1 MIFFFF
7 KLREW
12 FAQGVLF
19 IVVREKNKQDQKPT
33 QIGLHSVSN
42 FLGRKKNREMFE
54 TQHEKF
60 CKEYGIKIRD
70 NIQRFGIDI
79 TDIQMRVVEGI
90 LQGFSQTDYKG
101 NIAPKDKIQL
111 AKERFSGKV
120 PDTYKYIDEI
130 PRIRVSQTEV
140 LKWAGIKKNSIAG
153 KERALKAL
161 QDLGVH
167 QYCFY
172 YDRLA
177 KDSRGEPVRDRKGY
191 WKKESVVAVD
201 SLFMVK
207 EIRDEKTD
215 AFQYYEIEP
224 SSIFLDQ
231 RESYFL
237 LIPYNWREEVRSIV
251 GKKKASSYTFRFLL
265 FLRYQY
271 EMKRRSPNCTSP
283 YQVKWSSEEVAIAIN
298 MPESVYRRKKDRMNK
313 ILEDAYSVAKTLG
326 YLSDYDRKSDL
337 DILTLNDEKYHL
349 GCSRSGDSFVPS
361 SKKPESS
368 LKQEEHLFNLFHR
381 QRSVFDLNH
390 YKPEGKEKEEEL
402 LQFSLLL
409 KDRSLLEIEKVIY
422 WGIPRKYWC
431 VRLLTPEK
439 LRKNFLEAFTEMI
452 ASENEKNRPAKNKN
466 KAKLLLEKIIKKDPS
481 IRIEVLNRHIEF
493 LGESGQ
499 PTVISYESK
508 NFDQE
513 LQHAFSKW
521 RILLSE

>member
-1 MIFFFF
+1 VF
-7 KLREW
+7 
-12 FAQGVLF
+12 
-19 IVVREKNKQDQKPT
+19 NKESKKDQRPT

-42 FLGRKKNREMFE
+42 FLGKRKHKEMFE
-54 TQHEKF
+54 SHHEQF
-60 CKEYGIKIRD
+60 CKEYGVKIRD
-70 NIQRFGIDI
+70 NIQRFGIDL
-79 TDIQMRVVEGI
+79 TDIQMRVVEGV

-101 NIAPKDKIQL
+101 NIAPKNKHQL

-140 LKWAGIKKNSIAG
+140 LEWAGIKKSSIAG
-153 KERALKAL
+153 KERALRAL
-161 QDLGVH
+161 QDLGVN

-177 KDSRGEPVRDRKGY
+177 KDSNGEPIKDRKGS

-271 EMKRRSPNCTSP
+271 EIKRRASNCTPP
-283 YQVKWSSEEVAIAIN
+283 YQVKWTPEEVAIAIN

-313 ILEDAYSVAKTLG
+313 ILEDAYSVAQTLG
-326 YLSDYDRKSDL
+326 YLSNYQRKN
-337 DILTLNDEKYHL
+337 DIDTLTLNDEKYYL
-349 GCSRSGDSFVPS
+349 GS
-361 SKKPESS
+361 SKHKEINTSS
-368 LKQEEHLFNLFHR
+368 TKNEQSFEEEEHLFNLFHR
-381 QRSVFDLNH
+381 QRRVFDLNH
-390 YKPEGKEKEEEL
+390 QKPEGKEKRDQIFEFSEL
-402 LQFSLLL
+402 LKS
-409 KDRSLLEIEKVIY
+409 REAAEIEKVIY

-439 LRKNFLEAFTEMI
+439 LRKNFVEAFAEMI
-452 ASENEKNRPAKNKN
+452 ASEKQKSLPDANKN
-466 KAKLLLEKIIKKDPS
+466 KARLLLKKVVQKDPDVK
-481 IRIEVLNRHIEF
+481 IEVLNQHIEF
-493 LGESGQ
+493 LGPSGQ
-499 PTVISYESK
+499 PTVVSYQSK
-508 NFDQE
+508 NFDKE
-513 LQHAFSKW
+513 LEHAIAKW
-521 RILLSE
+521 QVVLLD

>member
-1 MIFFFF
+1 MFS
-7 KLREW
+7 KES
-12 FAQGVLF
+12 
-19 IVVREKNKQDQKPT
+19 KKDQKPT

-42 FLGRKKNREMFE
+42 FLGKRKHKEMFE
-54 TQHEKF
+54 SHHEQF
-60 CKEYGIKIRD
+60 CKEYGVKIID
-70 NIQRFGIDI
+70 NIQRFGIDL
-79 TDIQMRVVEGI
+79 TDIQMRVVEGV

-101 NIAPKDKIQL
+101 NIAPKNKHQL

-140 LKWAGIKKNSIAG
+140 LEWAGIKKSSIAG

-161 QDLGVH
+161 QDLGVN

-177 KDSRGEPVRDRKGY
+177 KDSNGEPIKDRKGA

-271 EMKRRSPNCTSP
+271 EIKRRASNCTPP
-283 YQVKWSSEEVAIAIN
+283 YQVKWTPEEISIAIN

-313 ILEDAYSVAKTLG
+313 ILEDAYSVAETLG
-326 YLSDYDRKSDL
+326 YLSSYQRKNDV
-337 DILTLNDEKYHL
+337 DTLTLNDEKYYL
-349 GCSRSGDSFVPS
+349 GSSKSKETSVPS
-361 SKKPESS
+361 IKSERSFEE
-368 LKQEEHLFNLFHR
+368 EEHLFNLFHR
-381 QRSVFDLNH
+381 QRRVFDLNH
-390 YKPEGKEKEEEL
+390 RKPEGKEKQDEISEFSEL
-402 LQFSLLL
+402 LKS
-409 KDRSLLEIEKVIY
+409 REVAVIEKVIY

-439 LRKNFLEAFTEMI
+439 LRKNFVEAFAEMT
-452 ASENEKNRPAKNKN
+452 ASEKQKSLPDTNKN
-466 KAKLLLEKIIKKDPS
+466 EARLLLKKIIRKDPGVK
-481 IRIEVLNRHIEF
+481 IEVLNQHIEF
-493 LGESGQ
+493 LGPSGQ
-499 PTVISYESK
+499 PTVISYQSK
-508 NFDQE
+508 NFDKE
-513 LQHAFSKW
+513 LQHALSKW
-521 RILLSE
+521 QVVLSG

>member
-1 MIFFFF
+1 MFS
-7 KLREW
+7 KES
-12 FAQGVLF
+12 Q
-19 IVVREKNKQDQKPT
+19 KDQKPT

-42 FLGRKKNREMFE
+42 FLGKRKHKEMFE
-54 TQHEKF
+54 SHHEQF
-60 CKEYGIKIRD
+60 CKEYGVKTRD
-70 NIQRFGIDI
+70 NIQSFGIDL
-79 TDIQMRVVEGI
+79 TDIQMRIVEGV
-90 LQGFSQTDYKG
+90 LQGFSQTNYKG
-101 NIAPKDKIQL
+101 NIAPKDKHQL

-130 PRIRVSQTEV
+130 PRIRVSQTKV
-140 LKWAGIKKNSIAG
+140 LEWSGIKKNSIAC
-153 KERALKAL
+153 KERSLKAL
-161 QDLGVH
+161 QDLGVN

-177 KDSRGEPVRDRKGY
+177 KGSNGEPIKDRKGT

-271 EMKRRSPNCTSP
+271 EIKRRASNCSSP
-283 YQVKWSSEEVAIAIN
+283 YQVKWTPEEVAIAIN

-313 ILEDAYSVAKTLG
+313 ILEDAYSVAETLG
-326 YLSDYDRKSDL
+326 YLSNYHRKNGL
-337 DILTLNDEKYHL
+337 DTLRFNDEKYCL
-349 GCSRSGDSFVPS
+349 GS
-361 SKKPESS
+361 SKSKETNVSYIKS
-368 LKQEEHLFNLFHR
+368 KKSFEEEECLFNFFHR
-381 QRSVFDLNH
+381 QRRVFDLNH
-390 YKPEGKEKEEEL
+390 QKPEGKEKQVEL
-402 LQFSLLL
+402 LEFSELL
-409 KDRSLLEIEKVIY
+409 KARNLAEIEKVIS

-439 LRKNFLEAFTEMI
+439 LRKNFVEAFAEMT
-452 ASENEKNRPAKNKN
+452 AYSKQKSLPDTNKN
-466 KAKLLLEKIIKKDPS
+466 KAKVLLKKIIQKDS
-481 IRIEVLNRHIEF
+481 EVKIEILNQHIEF
-493 LGESGQ
+493 LGPSGQ
-499 PTVISYESK
+499 PTVISYQSR
-508 NFDQE
+508 NFDKE
-513 LQHAFSKW
+513 LQHALSKW
-521 RILLSE
+521 QVVLSD